1 MIAYTASDLLWSSRI
16 KSTADALGLPARRI
30 SKPDDLQALLESGPV
45 RLVLVDLEAEDAQA
59 MISAVRGPEASEL
72 AKQAP
77 TLAWAPHVLVD
88 DLENARRAGIDR
100 VLTRGA
106 FAAGLETILA
116 ETSAKS

>member
-16 KSTADALGLPARRI
+16 KATADALSVPSRKI
-30 SKPDDLQALLESGPV
+30 SNPDDLEALLDAGQV
-45 RLVLVDLEAEDAQA
+45 RLVLVDLEAPDAQA
-59 MISAVRGPEASEL
+59 MISALRGPDASES
-72 AKQAP
+72 AKCVP

-88 DLENARRAGIDR
+88 DLEFARRAGIDR

-106 FAAGLETILA
+106 FAANLETILS

>member
-1 MIAYTASDLLWSSRI
+1 MIAYAASDLIWSSRI

-30 SKPDDLQALLESGPV
+30 SNPGGLEALLDTGQV

-59 MISAVRGPEASEL
+59 IISAMRGPDACESAR
-72 AKQAP
+72 KTP

-106 FAAGLETILA
+106 FAANLETILA
-116 ETSAKS
+116 QISAKS

>member
-16 KSTADALGLPARRI
+16 KSTADALGVQARRI
-30 SKPDDLQALLESGPV
+30 SKPDDLEALLDAGQV

-59 MISAVRGPEASEL
+59 MISALRGPDASES
-72 AKQAP
+72 ARKTP

-106 FAAGLETILA
+106 FAANLETILA